1 MRSVV
6 VRAGATLALSMLSV
20 LLMACNGQGNGGEP
34 QPGGS
39 TNSAGDRLLLNL
51 PDDFPLYP
59 GLKIVDT
66 LTLGDL
72 YIIFEASAQ
81 GQREDVIDFYEE
93 ELAKGRWELVSLD
106 SPPEEGTIF
115 FSAPGFSENG
125 RLAVSQDRS
134 KDGRV
139 IVAIALPIDALG
151 GGEE

>member
-1 MRSVV
+1 M
-6 VRAGATLALSMLSV
+6 LSMLSV
-20 LLMACNGQGNGGEP
+20 LLAACNGQGNGVEP

-39 TNSAGDRLLLNL
+39 ANSAGDRLLLNL

-66 LTLGDL
+66 LTLGNL
-72 YIIFEASAQ
+72 YIFEASAQ
-81 GQREDVIDFYEE
+81 GRREDVIDFYEE

-115 FSAPGFSENG
+115 FTAPGFSADG

-134 KDGRV
+134 EDGRV
-139 IVAIALPIDALG
+139 IVAIALPIDSLG

>member
-6 VRAGATLALSMLSV
+6 AKAGPALALSVLSV
-20 LLMACNGQGNGGEP
+20 FLVACNGQDNGVEP

-39 TNSAGDRLLLNL
+39 ANSGGDRLLLNL

-72 YIIFEASAQ
+72 YIFEASAQ

-93 ELAKGRWELVSLD
+93 ELAKGRWELLSAD

-115 FSAPGFSENG
+115 FTAPGFSADG
-125 RLAVSQDRS
+125 RLAVSQD
-134 KDGRV
+134 KGNDGPV

-151 GGEE
+151 GREE